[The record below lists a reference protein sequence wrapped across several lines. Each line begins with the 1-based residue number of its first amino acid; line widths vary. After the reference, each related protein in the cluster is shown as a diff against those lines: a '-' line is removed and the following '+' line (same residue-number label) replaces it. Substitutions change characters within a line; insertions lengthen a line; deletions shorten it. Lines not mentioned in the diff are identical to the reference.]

1 MVVGPRLSER
11 VQRVL
16 QRCLSLI
23 PLLLASESVLRPGR
37 QLQLVGETEQAVD
50 VFQEVETAFDFLPD
64 LVRGAEE
71 GGRDINKVVG
81 NSLVGKLPSL

>member
-1 MVVGPRLSER
+1 MLMIGCR
-11 VQRVL
+11 
-16 QRCLSLI
+16 
-23 PLLLASESVLRPGR
+23 
-37 QLQLVGETEQAVD
+37 GEEGVR
-50 VFQEVETAFDFLPD
+50 D

>member
-1 MVVGPRLSER
+1 MLMIGCRGVR
-11 VQRVL
+11 
-16 QRCLSLI
+16 
-23 PLLLASESVLRPGR
+23 
-37 QLQLVGETEQAVD
+37 
-50 VFQEVETAFDFLPD
+50 D

>member
-1 MVVGPRLSER
+1 M
-11 VQRVL
+11 
-16 QRCLSLI
+16 
-23 PLLLASESVLRPGR
+23 
-37 QLQLVGETEQAVD
+37 TW
-50 VFQEVETAFDFLPD
+50 TAFAILAMFSIISANFQKSAMLMIGCRGVRD